1 MAAEPT
7 SAGSASIAAL
17 LVALLGPLG
26 GEYAAIVFAALGG
39 ALWPLQTM
47 EGLNGKSGAFFL
59 LRVVTTAVLI
69 TGAITYWLE
78 TTYEFPA
85 RHGMTL
91 VAFGVGAMGN
101 GMGSII
107 DSLRAG
113 LAAMARTLA
122 GRQQDKG
129 SE

>member
-47 EGLNGKSGAFFL
+47 EGINKKSGAFFL
-59 LRVVTTAVLI
+59 LRVVITAVLI
-69 TGAITYWLE
+69 TGAATYWLE
-78 TTYEFPA
+78 TTYGFPA
-85 RHGMTL
+85 RHGMTV
-91 VAFGVGAMGN
+91 VAFGIGAMGN
-101 GMGSII
+101 GLGSVI

-122 GRQQDKG
+122 GRQNDTEAK
-129 SE
+129 